1 MNYHELTLFFD
12 WVGPIVAVAQ
22 MKEAVRVEIRAALRS
37 GRYSFEPL

>member
-12 WVGPIVAVAQ
+12 WLGPIVAVAQ